1 MMVKPCLSIDIIS
14 LGIHLNTNFILKFVR
29 TGGSVLLENAVLH
42 LQKVLSTEEDDGK
55 EQYMNSLVCTKHCNS
70 SHLKLHLLQSIFV
83 SISMW
88 CDYKLQDYHSH
99 FSQVSCK
106 PSVTLLS
113 ILANDLLVTN
123 LFFFWLSTHLH
134 PNSSKARKYSLQI

>member
-1 MMVKPCLSIDIIS
+1 MVKPCFILDIIS
-14 LGIHLNTNFILKFVR
+14 LGIHCNTNFILKFVR

-42 LQKVLSTEEDDGK
+42 LQKVLSTEEDDRK
-55 EQYMNSLVCTKHCNS
+55 EQYMNSLVCTKQCNG

-106 PSVTLLS
+106 PSVTLLYHFGRWIAGLES
-113 ILANDLLVTN
+113 I
-123 LFFFWLSTHLH
+123 FFL
-134 PNSSKARKYSLQI
+134 SLQIFTPSQFQSS